1 MSDIISLAHGSG
13 GEASKKLIDGMIKA
27 YLTNPILEKMDD
39 SAVIDLGGLLEAA
52 RKPGAS
58 PSAHA
63 RLAFT
68 TDSYV
73 VSPIF
78 FPGGDIGWLAVN
90 GTVNDLAM
98 VGASPVALTLSL
110 ILEEGLEV
118 AALSRVLGSIKAAA
132 ARAQVKVVGGDT
144 KVVERGSADRMFV
157 NTSGIG
163 LVPAGVDVSSSNA
176 RAGDVVILSGS
187 IGDHGIA
194 VLSKR
199 AGIGFAGGIV
209 SDTAPLNGLVA
220 AMLAASLSLHTMRD
234 PTRGGLATALN
245 EIARRS
251 GVGIILE
258 ESAVPVNE
266 AVAQAGD
273 LLGLDVF
280 YIANE
285 GKLVAFVPEAFSGP
299 VLEAMRRHEYGR
311 ASAVIG
317 RVVDEH
323 PGMVVLNTSVG
334 GRRILSPLSGELLP
348 RIC

>member
-1 MSDIISLAHGSG
+1 
-13 GEASKKLIDGMIKA
+13 
-27 YLTNPILEKMDD
+27 
-39 SAVIDLGGLLEAA
+39 
-52 RKPGAS
+52 
-58 PSAHA
+58 
-63 RLAFT
+63 
-68 TDSYV
+68 
-73 VSPIF
+73 
-78 FPGGDIGWLAVN
+78 
-90 GTVNDLAM
+90 
-98 VGASPVALTLSL
+98 
-110 ILEEGLEV
+110 
-118 AALSRVLGSIKAAA
+118 
-132 ARAQVKVVGGDT
+132 
-144 KVVERGSADRMFV
+144 MFV

-199 AGIGFAGGIV
+199 EGIGFAGSIV

-220 AMLAASLSLHTMRD
+220 AMLAASPSLHTMRD

-251 GVGIILE
+251 GVGIVLE
-258 ESAVPVNE
+258 ESAVPVSE

-285 GKLVAFVPEAFSGP
+285 GKLVAFVPEAVSGP

-317 RVVDEH
+317 KVVDEH